1 MLFALQ
7 SLVSSL
13 DYENPHLLA
22 VLTSLSQIALLEP
35 QLFAN
40 KHKAVVKLFVLK
52 KLLMVDRVS
61 ISSSDDVVIIIVH
74 CIIVYSV
81 LRNLMN
87 VTRNGVPMRMCPK
100 KHF

>member
-1 MLFALQ
+1 M
-7 SLVSSL
+7 SSL

-22 VLTSLSQIALLEP
+22 VLTSLSQIALLQP

-61 ISSSDDVVIIIVH
+61 ESSYCYNYCLLHKYVQCVKEFNERDKEWCPDEDV
-74 CIIVYSV
+74 SKETV
-81 LRNLMN
+81 LK
-87 VTRNGVPMRMCPK
+87 V
-100 KHF
+100 